1 MKTFFDG
8 RKYYWRRYRN
18 NKEVLKAY
26 LAEYV
31 EKNMEGM
38 EFDAKSLKS
47 FISEGDEQKLIE
59 FLYKKLNLCLTATV
73 IQQHNSIKE
82 LIRYCAYTTSVL
94 RLKYERRKQKAVY
107 ENNPKLCKNSMNG
120 GSMILN
126 YIGYVPT
133 DHYRFKY
140 PSPIVRPF
148 N

>member
-1 MKTFFDG
+1 MFMNG
-8 RKYYWRRYRN
+8 RKYYWRRYTN
-18 NKEVLKAY
+18 NKEVLKVC

-31 EKNMEGM
+31 KENMEDV

-47 FISEGDEQKLIE
+47 LIPEGEEQKLIE
-59 FLYKKLNLCLTATV
+59 FLYKKLNICLTATV

-82 LIRYCAYTTSVL
+82 LIEYCAYTTSVM
-94 RLKYERRKQKAVY
+94 RLKYERRKEKAVY
-107 ENNPKLCKNSMNG
+107 ENNPKLCKKLMG
-120 GSMILN
+120 GDSMILN